1 MLRRQNWP
9 QKDYSRRI
17 HFGPRWLRVKSGFDD
32 GGEEQK
38 TAEREGELVELDV
51 VGKGGVLE
59 GEAAHPARVTRWVRA
74 TTTFMSPKEED
85 VHNCSC

>member
-1 MLRRQNWP
+1 
-9 QKDYSRRI
+9 
-17 HFGPRWLRVKSGFDD
+17 
-32 GGEEQK
+32 
-38 TAEREGELVELDV
+38 LVELDV